1 MSTEEKLYNGLTPK
15 NENLTTAEWG
25 GRVHLRKLEPMT
37 AVLHRKKKALEE
49 ANAR

>member
-1 MSTEEKLYNGLTPK
+1 MSEEKLYTGLTPK
-15 NENLTTAEWG
+15 NDNLTTADWG

-37 AVLHRKKKALEE
+37 AVLHRKKKAREE